1 MNSTLNQSKNGQQTF
16 ENERQRETDSDWVR
30 IKMYYIKPPK
40 DWIIKNINIVYQ
52 KKKNHN
58 NIMYTVHNYN
68 SH

>member
-1 MNSTLNQSKNGQQTF
+1 MNSTLNQSKNGQQTL

-52 KKKNHN
+52 KKKK
-58 NIMYTVHNYN
+58 
-68 SH
+68 S